1 MVITM
6 AKLRMVHASRLGQ
19 NCQHF
24 VFAARTNPSLWNIN
38 QCDYRTDLSLKIIRL
53 LQGLGLVQ
61 AATLPLN
68 INVLK
73 IGCMQNISFL
83 LGSLEVVV

>member
-1 MVITM
+1 M
-6 AKLRMVHASRLGQ
+6 
-19 NCQHF
+19 
-24 VFAARTNPSLWNIN
+24 
-38 QCDYRTDLSLKIIRL
+38 KIIRL

-68 INVLK
+68 IYVLK
-73 IGCMQNISFL
+73 IGCMQNLSFL